1 MLTPEE
7 LGSIT
12 CAMYGLGAICAR
24 FRRKEILILTRVQLS
39 IKHHAQ
45 TLQKKK
51 GHPFD
56 ALSEPVLALII
67 NEYVDKSMRKEGMSR
82 YAVYSS
88 VYDSVYFLC

>member
-1 MLTPEE
+1 MRHVW
-7 LGSIT
+7 
-12 CAMYGLGAICAR
+12 AR
-24 FRRKEILILTRVQLS
+24 SHLCSLQEKGILILTRVQLS

-45 TLQKKK
+45 TLRKKK

-82 YAVYSS
+82 YAAYSS
-88 VYDSVYFLC
+88 VSGLINFGITLM